1 MNLEDGFAPGESY
14 NWICPDLTA
23 DWKLGKL
30 RNSDEFVLQSLEGT
44 RRIRFSATEGYAL
57 QSFTGGFTV
66 GQVQERCQQQ
76 LGDAI
81 SPNFVSQLLSK
92 LVALEILTLSDTED
106 SPTPEAS
113 GPVLKACVQW
123 IKHPDGYWILRN
135 REDVTFIQVD
145 DPGKAVISELGQLQL
160 GAIAQKYDISP
171 QELRT
176 LLQQLAATGMLV
188 GTKPQKPPRGKF
200 TPMQLLFFKLSL
212 FNPDAWLSR
221 HVDKLR
227 WIWTRT
233 FALLLCFFLGWSSAI
248 AFSHST
254 DILLAGQQLM
264 RTQGSSLMLPFG
276 LLAMLVVTLH
286 ELGHAFTLKY
296 YGGIV
301 PEVGM
306 MFMFLIPAAYTN
318 TTDAY
323 CLVKRRQRVLVV
335 AAGVICQIAIAASA
349 FWMWQIS
356 SMWLHTTSFLLMAA
370 ALFTVAVNLNPLSK
384 FDGYYLA
391 VAMSGINNLRS
402 RSFGFYSNLLQGRSS
417 SEKPR
422 DKAFLAAYA
431 PFSLLYSLLV
441 FGSLLGL
448 VTGWTLTNIPTIAI
462 ILLTLWAIYF
472 YWPSTSKAMTSNAP
486 TPRPQ
491 PQLKV
496 VPPTTTPLTA
506 PSVTPTTPPASVT
519 PTTSPAS
526 VGASKPNSLK
536 KWITISVVLLGIG
549 GLGLIQV
556 PNSVPGEA
564 EVTSTTN
571 ARQAVTAKLSGIVKE
586 IYVSHNQQVTP
597 GQTLAILFS
606 KELEDEIA
614 KAQQEAAQAKLNVKN
629 YEQQLNNLQSQVK
642 EADVNEN
649 NAQQQVEQVLDKIAL
664 RNSLP
669 QIRGLES
676 QIDEIEEEITG
687 VNNQLDKSSARLKRY
702 QSFEK
707 GVIPLNDVE
716 DIEKEVANL
725 SSLKNKYQKQIATKK
740 SEIETIQHQL
750 QEQLIQRQGELKRIQ
765 AVRQSILQQVEN
777 AKTAIQNQQE
787 VAMKMEAEIPR
798 REEKKKLLELKAETA
813 GIVIAEKIDLMKNN
827 LLKEGEPLLEI
838 FNPNKLSISI
848 KVPQEDKDL
857 LKVGATVKFFP
868 RDAGGR
874 KYTGRVQEI
883 SSTVAVTETQPK
895 PTLSVRILIDQPD
908 LQLQPG
914 MKGYGHIESESM
926 PLYKKAQRELLKLVQ
941 PGLFG
946 IG

>member
-30 RNSDEFVLQSLEGT
+30 RNSDEFVLQSLEGN

-57 QSFTGGFTV
+57 QSFTGRFTV

-76 LGDAI
+76 LGNAI
-81 SPNFVSQLLSK
+81 SPDFVSQLLSK
-92 LVALEILTLSDTED
+92 LVVVDILTLSDAEE
-106 SPTPEAS
+106 SPTPGAS
-113 GPVLKACVQW
+113 GSVLKACVQW

-135 REDVTFIQVD
+135 PEDVTFIQVD
-145 DPGKAVISELGQLQL
+145 DTGKAVISDLGQRQL
-160 GAIAQKYDISP
+160 EAIAQKYNIST
-171 QELRT
+171 QELRK

-188 GTKPQKPPRGKF
+188 GTKPQKPSRGKF

-212 FNPDAWLSR
+212 FNPDRWLSR
-221 HVDKLR
+221 HVDKLH

-264 RTQGSSLMLPFG
+264 RTQGGSLMLPFG

-335 AAGVICQIAIAASA
+335 AAGVICQVAIAAGA

-402 RSFGFYSNLLQGRSS
+402 RSFGFYGNLLQGRSTN
-417 SEKPR
+417 EKPG
-422 DKAFLAAYA
+422 DQAFLAAYA

-472 YWPSTSKAMTSNAP
+472 YWPSTSKTMTSNAP

-496 VPPTTTPLTA
+496 VPPTTTPSTT
-506 PSVTPTTPPASVT
+506 PSVTPATPPASV
-519 PTTSPAS
+519 
-526 VGASKPNSLK
+526 VASKPNSLK
-536 KWITISVVLLGIG
+536 KWITISVVLVGIS

-642 EADVNEN
+642 EADVNET
-649 NAQQQVEQVLDKIAL
+649 NAQQQVEQVVEKIAQG
-664 RNSLP
+664 NSFP
-669 QIRGLES
+669 QIRGLEH

-687 VNNQLDKSSARLKRY
+687 VNNQIEKSSARLKRY

-716 DIEKEVANL
+716 DIEKEVDNF
-725 SSLKNKYQKQIATKK
+725 SSLKNKHQKQIATKK
-740 SEIETIQHQL
+740 SEIETIKQQL
-750 QEQLIQRQGELKRIQ
+750 QEQLAQRQGELKRIQ

-787 VAMKMEAEIPR
+787 VAIKMDAEIPR
-798 REEKKKLLELKAETA
+798 REEKKKLLELKSETA

-857 LKVGATVKFFP
+857 LKVGASVKFFP

-874 KYTGRVQEI
+874 KYTGKVQEI